1 MSKPDLTATD
11 RLLEQLLPFTP
22 TCLFQN
28 LSKDEINGNV
38 RKKHSMTTQVC
49 ACAVFDISGF
59 SKLASKLQREESQ
72 EALLQDSIVGVGSPA
87 RKRSKS
93 QHYLL
98 VNVPSNS
105 PLEDIAAHQKRKL
118 NLLNSRHMS
127 RDGEGSEKL
136 AAAVTQ
142 LFSHLVQNI
151 HSSGGDIIKFAGDAL
166 LCIWSPSN
174 MVKQNIPLGHMIY
187 NAILC
192 GFELSTLV
200 KQIKDDSGDSEIHLM
215 ITARI
220 SMTDVQFLLL
230 F

>member
-1 MSKPDLTATD
+1 MD
-11 RLLEQLLPFTP
+11 RLLDQVLPFTP

-72 EALLQDSIVGVGSPA
+72 EALQQNSIVGKKFPA

-98 VNVPSNS
+98 VPSNS
-105 PLEDIAAHQKRKL
+105 SLEDIATHQKRKL
-118 NLLNSRHMS
+118 NLLNSRHAS

-136 AAAVTQ
+136 ATAVTQ

-151 HSSGGDIIKFAGDAL
+151 HSSGGDIIKFAGDVSVVL
-166 LCIWSPSN
+166 L
-174 MVKQNIPLGHMIY
+174 
-187 NAILC
+187 
-192 GFELSTLV
+192 
-200 KQIKDDSGDSEIHLM
+200 
-215 ITARI
+215 
-220 SMTDVQFLLL
+220 
-230 F
+230 